1 MATRSFTSS
10 GSNRKEV
17 KYMFATIVKL
27 TVQYG
32 KDVLEALTGKKW
44 M

>member
-1 MATRSFTSS
+1 M
-10 GSNRKEV
+10 KH
-17 KYMFATIVKL
+17 MFKTIVEL